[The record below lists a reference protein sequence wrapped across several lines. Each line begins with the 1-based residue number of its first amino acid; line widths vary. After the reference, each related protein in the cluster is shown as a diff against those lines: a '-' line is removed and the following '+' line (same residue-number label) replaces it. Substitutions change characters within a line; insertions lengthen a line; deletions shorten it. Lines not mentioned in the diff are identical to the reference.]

1 MGLIFVDIKMKK
13 AIVFGGSGFVGSH
26 VADALTNTDIE
37 TTIFDINQSKFKN
50 DKQVFIQGSILDQD
64 LVNKAIEGKD
74 YVYHLAGQ
82 ADIGISF
89 EAPKETLS
97 LNIQG
102 TINILE
108 ACRTYNVERF
118 VFASTIYVYSDLG
131 GFYRASK
138 QACEIIIEEYQK
150 NFGIDYT
157 ILRYGSLYGPRADE
171 KNLIH
176 RILKQ
181 AILEKTIQIG
191 YGSEEKRDYIHV
203 YDAARMSV
211 DILSKSY
218 KNSHVMLTGHQYI
231 SRGELLDIINEMLG
245 GDIKV
250 EKADRQESDRLHG
263 HYKFTPY
270 VFKPQISK
278 KLVSNE
284 YLEFGQ
290 GILNCM
296 EEIHEKYVAQK
307 S

>member
-1 MGLIFVDIKMKK
+1 MKK
-13 AIVFGGSGFVGSH
+13 ALVFGGSGFVGSH
-26 VADALTNTDIE
+26 VADALTNAGIE
-37 TTIFDINQSKFKN
+37 TTIFDIAPSHFKN
-50 DKQVFIQGSILDQD
+50 DKQAFIQGSILDQN
-64 LVNKAIEGKD
+64 LVNEAVKGKD
-74 YVYHLAGQ
+74 YIYHLAGQ
-82 ADIGISF
+82 ADIGTSF
-89 EAPKETLS
+89 DMPKDTLS

-108 ACRTYNVERF
+108 ACSKYAIERF
-118 VFASTIYVYSDLG
+118 VFASTIYVYSDMG

-138 QACEIIIEEYQK
+138 QACEIIIDEYQK

-181 AILEKTIQIG
+181 AILEKIIRSG

-211 DILSKSY
+211 DILSENY
-218 KNSHVMLTGHQYI
+218 KNAHVMLTGYQHI
-231 SRGELLDIINEMLG
+231 SRGELLNIINEMLG
-245 GDIKV
+245 GAIKIETV
-250 EKADRQESDRLHG
+250 KPENDRPHG

-278 KLVSNE
+278 KFVSNE
-284 YLEFGQ
+284 YFEFGQ
-290 GILNCM
+290 GLLNCM
-296 EEIHEKYVAQK
+296 EEIHEKYVASK
-307 S
+307 A